1 MRISDWSSDVCSSDL
16 TFAPMVDIAR
26 DQRWGRVM
34 EGTGED
40 ILLGSLF
47 AAARVRG
54 FQGDDLTA
62 DDAMLACPKHFAA
75 YGAAESGLDYN
86 TVDISERTLRE
97 VYLPPFKASFDAG
110 AQIGRAHV

>member
-34 EGTGED
+34 EGSGED
-40 ILLGSLF
+40 ILLGNLF

-62 DDAMLACPKHFAA
+62 DDAMLACPKPFAA
-75 YGAAESGLDYN
+75 YGAAEAGLDHN
-86 TVDISERTLRE
+86 TYRKSVVQGKSVYGRVDSGGHRII
-97 VYLPPFKASFDAG
+97 KKKK
-110 AQIGRAHV
+110 

>member
-1 MRISDWSSDVCSSDL
+1 
-16 TFAPMVDIAR
+16 MVDIAR

-34 EGTGED
+34 EGSGED
-40 ILLGSLF
+40 ILLGNLF

-75 YGAAESGLDYN
+75 YGAAEAGRDYN
-86 TVDISERTLRE
+86 TVDISERTLGGA
-97 VYLPPFKASFDAG
+97 LHPPFKESVDAG
-110 AQIGRAHV
+110 RPPHRTSGR